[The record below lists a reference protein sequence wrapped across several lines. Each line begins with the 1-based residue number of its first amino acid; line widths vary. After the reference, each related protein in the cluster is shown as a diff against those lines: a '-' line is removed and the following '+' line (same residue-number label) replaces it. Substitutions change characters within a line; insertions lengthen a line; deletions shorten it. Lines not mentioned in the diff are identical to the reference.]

1 MGGVKAW
8 NVTSSVCCGEPRICG
23 CGLRSGITMTD
34 SPDLWAAKRLL
45 DLAKLRG
52 FTFQR
57 IASGED
63 APLVGV
69 RHSV

>member
-1 MGGVKAW
+1 M
-8 NVTSSVCCGEPRICG
+8 
-23 CGLRSGITMTD
+23 MTD

-63 APLVGV
+63 A
-69 RHSV
+69 R